1 MGTVKCIGILTSG
14 GDAPGMNAAIRAVT
28 RAAIYNGL
36 QVKGIYRGYKG
47 LVTGEI
53 KEFKSQNV
61 SNIIQLGGTILKTA
75 RCKEFTTPEG
85 RQLAYDNM
93 KREGIDALVIIGGDG
108 SLTGARI
115 FAQEFDVPC
124 IGLPGTIDNDLYGT
138 DTTIG
143 YDTALNTILDAV
155 DKIRDTATSHER
167 LFFVEV
173 MGRDAGFLALNG
185 AIASALVLIADDS
198 EMNGAIASG
207 AEAAIIPEFSTE
219 VDQLEEFIKNGFRKS
234 KNSSIVLVA
243 ESELTGGAMHY
254 AERVKNEYP
263 QYDVRVTILGHLQR
277 GGSPTAHDRILA
289 SRLGAAAIDA
299 IMEDQRNVMIGIE
312 HDEIVYVPF
321 SKAIKNDKPIKR
333 DLVNVLKELSI

>member
-1 MGTVKCIGILTSG
+1 MGTIKCIGILTSG

-28 RAAIYNGL
+28 RSAIYNGL
-36 QVKGIYRGYKG
+36 KVKGIYRGYKG
-47 LVTGEI
+47 LITGEI
-53 KEFKSQNV
+53 QEFQTQNV

-75 RCKEFTTPEG
+75 RCQEFKTPEG
-85 RQLAYDNM
+85 RKVAYETM
-93 KREGIDALVIIGGDG
+93 QREGIDALVVVGGDG
-108 SLTGARI
+108 SLTGARLL
-115 FAQEFDVPC
+115 AQEFDVPC

-185 AIASALVLIADDS
+185 AIAA
-198 EMNGAIASG
+198 G
-207 AEAAIIPEFSTE
+207 AEAAIIPEFNTE

-234 KNSSIVLVA
+234 KSSSIVLVA
-243 ESELTGGAMHY
+243 ESEITGGAMHY

-277 GGSPTAHDRILA
+277 GGRPTAHDRIIA
-289 SRLGAAAIDA
+289 SRMGVASIEAL
-299 IMEDQRNVMIGIE
+299 MEGQRNVMIGIE
-312 HDEIVYVPF
+312 NDQIVYVPF
-321 SKAIKNDKPIKR
+321 TKAIKNDKPIDR
-333 DLVNVLKELSI
+333 ELVNVLRELSI

>member
-1 MGTVKCIGILTSG
+1 MGTIKCIGLLTSG

-28 RAAIYNGL
+28 RSAIYNGL

-47 LVTGEI
+47 LITGEI
-53 KEFKSQNV
+53 KEFKTENV

-75 RCKEFTTPEG
+75 RCQEFRTPEG
-85 RQLAYDNM
+85 RQVAYETM
-93 KREGIDALVIIGGDG
+93 KREGIDALVVIGGDG
-108 SLTGARI
+108 SLTGARLL
-115 FAQEFDVPC
+115 AQEFDVPC

-185 AIASALVLIADDS
+185 AIAA
-198 EMNGAIASG
+198 G
-207 AEAAIIPEFSTE
+207 AEAAIIPEFNTE
-219 VDQLEEFIKNGFRKS
+219 VDQLEEFINNGFRKS
-234 KNSSIVLVA
+234 KSSSIVLVA
-243 ESELTGGAMHY
+243 ESEITGGAMHY

-277 GGSPTAHDRILA
+277 GGRPTAHDRIIA
-289 SRLGAAAIDA
+289 SRMGVASIQAL
-299 IMEDQRNVMIGIE
+299 MEGQRNVMIGIE
-312 HDEIVYVPF
+312 NDQIVYVPF
-321 SKAIKNDKPIKR
+321 AKAIKNDKPIDR
-333 DLVNVLKELSI
+333 ELVSVLNELSI

>member
-1 MGTVKCIGILTSG
+1 MGTIKCIGILTSG

-28 RAAIYNGL
+28 RSAIYNGL

-47 LVTGEI
+47 LITGEI
-53 KEFKSQNV
+53 KEFKTENV

-75 RCKEFTTPEG
+75 RCQEFRTPEG
-85 RQLAYDNM
+85 RQVAYETM
-93 KREGIDALVIIGGDG
+93 KREGIDALVVIGGDG
-108 SLTGARI
+108 SLTGARLL
-115 FAQEFDVPC
+115 AQEFDVPC

-185 AIASALVLIADDS
+185 AIAA
-198 EMNGAIASG
+198 G
-207 AEAAIIPEFSTE
+207 AEAAIIPEFNTE
-219 VDQLEEFIKNGFRKS
+219 VDQLEEFINNGFRKS
-234 KNSSIVLVA
+234 KSSSIVLVA
-243 ESELTGGAMHY
+243 ESEITGGAMHY

-277 GGSPTAHDRILA
+277 GGRPTAHDRIIA
-289 SRLGAAAIDA
+289 SRMGVASIQAL
-299 IMEDQRNVMIGIE
+299 MEGQRNVMIGIE
-312 HDEIVYVPF
+312 NDQIVYVPF
-321 SKAIKNDKPIKR
+321 AKAIKNDKPIDRELVSCLLYTSPSPR
-333 DLVNVLKELSI
+333 D